1 MIHSFAITNY
11 LGDRIKLDLR
21 EPEVSGFLI
30 KSVTGLGPVSYTHL
44 VCHKKQPYN
53 NWLKTFT
60 KKAVAIILVVSLV
73 DLQLSY
79 VLAFMGQVQIAES
92 LSSTIASTIVGV
104 MLGYFFKALFET
116 FFEKRE
122 ERLKQESEP
131 EENTNYEEV

>member
-1 MIHSFAITNY
+1 MLLLMLPIENA
-11 LGDRIKLDLR
+11 LDLR
-21 EPEVSGFLI
+21 GDRMNRRRRKYMLRR
-30 KSVTGLGPVSYTHL
+30 
-44 VCHKKQPYN
+44 VCHKKQPFN

-60 KKAVAIILVVSLV
+60 KKAVAIILAVSLV

-122 ERLKQESEP
+122 ERLKHESEP

>member
-1 MIHSFAITNY
+1 M
-11 LGDRIKLDLR
+11 LR
-21 EPEVSGFLI
+21 RVR
-30 KSVTGLGPVSYTHL
+30 
-44 VCHKKQPYN
+44 HKKQPYN

-60 KKAVAIILVVSLV
+60 KKAVAIILVVSLI

-92 LSSTIASTIVGV
+92 LSSTIASTVVVV

-122 ERLKQESEP
+122 ERFKQESKL